1 MWPPCAEDVESWR
14 SDRSATWIIPSL
26 CCQSYLTYLLWS
38 DLLNNTIADSCSVP
52 PSRAVQQ
59 GDPFRAGIFPLW
71 LGLLKERRFCGPCII
86 FWHSLCYTNYSVI
99 TLQICTHTHTQNCCL
114 SGFCRLSGFRSCALE
129 CSVNAPEKM
138 WGWFEEHK
146 ILLRLCEV
154 RVMVEHTVT
163 PKVQSSTFESTRHK
177 CVNVTL
183 IILL

>member
-71 LGLLKERRFCGPCII
+71 VGLLKERRFCGPCII

-99 TLQICTHTHTQNCCL
+99 TLQICTHTHKTAACL
-114 SGFCRLSGFRSCALE
+114 VSVGFQVSGA
-129 CSVNAPEKM
+129 AP
-138 WGWFEEHK
+138 WN
-146 ILLRLCEV
+146 
-154 RVMVEHTVT
+154 
-163 PKVQSSTFESTRHK
+163 VQSTHLKRCGVDLKNIRFYYVSVRSELWW
-177 CVNVTL
+177 NTL
-183 IILL
+183 